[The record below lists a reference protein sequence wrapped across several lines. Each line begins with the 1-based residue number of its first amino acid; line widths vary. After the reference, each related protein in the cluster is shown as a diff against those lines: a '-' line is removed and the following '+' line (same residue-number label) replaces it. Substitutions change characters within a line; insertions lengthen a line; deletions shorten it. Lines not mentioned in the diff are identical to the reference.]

1 MKLTLRSEMD
11 KLNKLTPEPA
21 QSHQLDSSGQPVK
34 SKEEASM
41 TIELS
46 ELSRRFLWAKTEVG
60 YPEKTWHCSNY

>member
-1 MKLTLRSEMD
+1 MATKS
-11 KLNKLTPEPA
+11 EPA

-34 SKEEASM
+34 STEEASM

-60 YPEKTWHCSNY
+60 YPEKT